1 MSLIQE
7 LLSNFATIAVLG
19 AIMSYWLKTRLE
31 ESIRHEYGATLAALQ
46 AQLGLQQEVARR
58 RMEIVSQ
65 VWAAIADFE
74 KAAFASA
81 GQTAAVLLS
90 TFRESGAE
98 GIPSELPSRS
108 ADLMRLLSVQKGVE
122 LPAEALEEVKRAVAP
137 AQETLLASATALNDL
152 IFANRFWLGQD
163 LENELRRYAQDVR
176 DAFVSL
182 EPNDAAMRDFAVR
195 LRALKER
202 RQDATT
208 ILDRLWQKELK
219 RDAA

>member
-58 RMEIVSQ
+58 RIEIVSQ

-98 GIPSELPSRS
+98 GIPSKLPSRS

-137 AQETLLASATALNDL
+137 VQETLLASATALNDL

-182 EPNDAAMRDFAVR
+182 EPNDAAMRDFAGR

-219 RDAA
+219 RGAA